1 MYTLHYAPDNASL
14 IVRLALEHVGAPYRT
29 ALVDR
34 SAQAQRSPAYLALNP
49 NGQIPTLETPHGPI
63 FETGAIL
70 LWLAERHPGLM
81 PPPDAPERGAALT
94 WLIYKANTLHPLL
107 QMLFHPERYIRADS
121 AALVAGTQ
129 ANIRRALAT
138 LDAHLPA
145 APGFAQKAYLA
156 PCLRWCALYGP
167 APRDWF
173 ALEAY
178 PRLAALAEEM
188 DADPATL
195 AAIRAEGLGPTPF
208 TAPQPP
214 QPPEGSAL

>member
-34 SAQAQRSPAYLALNP
+34 GTQAQRSPAYLALNP
-49 NGQIPTLETPHGPI
+49 NGQIPTLETPQGPI

-81 PPPDAPERGAALT
+81 PPPEAPERGAALT
-94 WLIYKANTLHPLL
+94 WLVYTANTLHAQLR
-107 QMLFHPERYIRADS
+107 MLFYTSLYTAGDPAPV
-121 AALVAGTQ
+121 VAQVQ
-129 ANIRRALAT
+129 ANLARSLAT
-138 LDAHLPA
+138 LEAHLPH
-145 APGFAQKAYLA
+145 APCFAQKAYLA

-167 APRDWF
+167 APKGWF
-173 ALEAY
+173 
-178 PRLAALAEEM
+178 RLAAFPRLSALASEM
-188 DADPATL
+188 DESRATL